1 MKRKIALLI
10 VVFGIICISPIFA
23 MHVKINIVTAGQL
36 NLLVED
42 TQCDSLTISGDMND
56 SDFRFLKE
64 KMLNLVYLDIAEV
77 SVAND
82 KIPNNAFQNR
92 KSLQEI
98 ILPRRLEII
107 GQYAFYGCVNLKKVT
122 FPENLKTLLSYAFS
136 ECPLNEGLNL
146 PETVTTI
153 GARAFDYLQ
162 VSKTTLPKS
171 LKTIDSEA
179 FRYSQ
184 LSEIMFPDSLKS
196 IGNSAFYNCEFLQ
209 NVVFPKSIET
219 IGNSAF
225 YDCFR
230 LHTATL
236 KCETPPSI
244 SNNTFNPNYTNIFYV
259 SAGTAELYR
268 KTSSWSNF
276 TIIDGS
282 TAKKVVV
289 TLKMPGTLGEEI
301 LKQVDYV
308 ADVNELVIK
317 GPLNE
322 DDFYQIQQRAVNL
335 ISIDMME
342 VPMET
347 LPDNFFSDR
356 KRLLNVKL
364 PASLKTIG
372 SQSFSGCYGLTQITI
387 PEGVE
392 YILRNAF
399 YGCISL
405 KEIKLPSTLTRIDD
419 SAFFDCKSL
428 KNVELPD
435 SLSNIASGLF
445 KSCGMLQ
452 KVKFP
457 ANLKSI
463 SGSAFSGCKNLT
475 NVELPEGLSVI
486 ESDAFRECQSLKE
499 ISFPSTITQLGS
511 YSFGYCIG
519 LTSIILPASLTLCE
533 RPFAKC
539 DSIKK
544 IVCYPSVPPVLLED
558 GKYDILSGVDKTGV
572 ELFVPFWSL
581 DTYKLTKGWDAFPI
595 ILPLDYE
602 VDYIYVPGKLVIAE
616 DVRFTNR
623 PTVHVV
629 KDGRL
634 AVRGTDALSMRKYIQ
649 SYVLNGNTD
658 NWGYQNALYTSLL
671 SESGAMRAD
680 SVEYQLDLNKSY
692 WQFIALPFDVNI
704 ADIKLDNDAQYV
716 IRYYDGE
723 TRAGGENSNW
733 KDMPADGILQAGT
746 GYIVQV
752 SKPVRMTLKAVNN
765 GNKNRLFSGS
775 SLKQI
780 LHEYPS
786 EFAHNASWNFLG
798 NPYPCYFDIKYLGC
812 TAPITVW
819 DSYNRTYTAVFAE
832 DDDYILNPMQAFFI
846 QKPVGTDEITFEAEG
861 RQLDNTVRQR
871 TAAVNDDSS
880 SDRTVFNFSLSDGTY
895 TDRTRVVVNPKKSME
910 YELVCDAAKFMS
922 DNSMVP
928 QLFTLDAEGRRYAIN
943 ERPLG
948 DGVVALGCYVGVTG
962 MYTLSLVNVP
972 QGVDEVMLID
982 KQTDCE
988 IHLEQDSYTFTAE
1001 AGLYLNRFELRLK
1014 TDNATGTDACQNS
1027 SAVQVTSGN
1036 GEIMVK
1042 AHPGDEL
1049 VVYGANGQFVARQ
1062 FLTQSTTAL
1071 PVMPG
1076 FYLVCIGK
1084 DTFKIMVNQ

>member
-1 MKRKIALLI
+1 MKRIITLIGIALWMAYWSPLSANHL
-10 VVFGIICISPIFA
+10 VVN
-23 MHVKINIVTAGQL
+23 VKNAGQL
-36 NLLVED
+36 SDLVKD
-42 TQCDSLTISGDMND
+42 MKCDSITISGNLNW
-56 SDFRFLKE
+56 SDFSFLKYDLL
-64 KMLNLVYLDIAEV
+64 KLSYLDLSEV
-77 SVAND
+77 ILSDNSL
-82 KIPNNAFQNR
+82 PNSAFQTKKTLR
-92 KSLQEI
+92 EV
-98 ILPRRLEII
+98 ILPKNLEIV
-107 GQYAFYGCVNLKKVT
+107 GTYAFDKCVNLEKVV
-122 FPENLKTLLSYAFS
+122 FPDGLKELRGFSFS
-136 ECPLNEGLNL
+136 ECPLRGGVEL
-146 PETVTTI
+146 PQTVTSI
-153 GARAFDYLQ
+153 GASAFKLLQ
-162 VSKTTLPKS
+162 VTKITLPDS
-171 LKTIDSEA
+171 LKTIGASA
-179 FRYSQ
+179 FYGSK
-184 LSEIMFPDSLKS
+184 LSEIVFPDSLEL
-196 IGNSAFYNCEFLQ
+196 IEEYAFAECTQLQQAVFSACI
-209 NVVFPKSIET
+209 KT
-219 IGNSAF
+219 IKDFAF
-225 YDCFR
+225 NGCYR
-230 LHTATL
+230 LHSAL
-236 KCETPPSI
+236 FNSPVPPAI
-244 SNNTFNPNYTNIFYV
+244 FNNTFNYTNIFYV
-259 SAGTAELYR
+259 PQGTAEAYR
-268 KTSSWSNF
+268 KASYWADKIF
-276 TIIDGS
+276 IDGGEVR
-282 TAKKVVV
+282 KVTVS
-289 TLKMPGTLGEEI
+289 LKSAGTLGEEI

-308 ADVNELVIK
+308 SDVNELVIS

-322 DDFYQIQQRAVNL
+322 DDFYQIQQRATNL
-335 ISIDMME
+335 IRIDMTE
-342 VPMET
+342 AIVEALPEECFRNRSLLDIKLPAT
-347 LPDNFFSDR
+347 LKQIARSTFYGCCSLNQIEIPEGVTVIGYGAFSNCYSIR
-356 KRLLNVKL
+356 EVKL
-364 PASLKTIG
+364 PATL
-372 SQSFSGCYGLTQITI
+372 
-387 PEGVE
+387 VE
-392 YILRNAF
+392 
-399 YGCISL
+399 
-405 KEIKLPSTLTRIDD
+405 IDIA
-419 SAFFDCKSL
+419 AFFDCNSL
-428 KNVELPD
+428 EKIEIPDEVSEISSNAFNSCDELRE
-435 SLSNIASGLF
+435 
-445 KSCGMLQ
+445 
-452 KVKFP
+452 VKFP
-457 ANLKSI
+457 ANLKLI
-463 SGSAFSGCKNLT
+463 SYGAFYKCKSLEKI
-475 NVELPEGLSVI
+475 VLPDGLSEI
-486 ESDAFRECQSLKE
+486 QYDAFRECSGLKE
-499 ISFPSTITQLGS
+499 VSFPS
-511 YSFGYCIG
+511 
-519 LTSIILPASLTLCE
+519 SLTTLG
-533 RPFAKC
+533 RYAFAECTDLASVTLPESLTNC
-539 DSIKK
+539 DVLFYGCINLKK
-544 IVCYPSVPPVLLED
+544 VICLASVPPVLD
-558 GKYDILSGVDKTGV
+558 SGLNIFNADKTDA
-572 ELFVPFWSL
+572 ELWVPFWSL
-581 DTYKLTKGWDAFPI
+581 DTYKLTEGWDIFPV

-602 VDYIYVPGKLVIAE
+602 TDYIYVPGKLVIAE
-616 DVRFTNR
+616 DVRFTNE
-623 PTVHVV
+623 PTVHVA
-629 KDGRL
+629 KDGKL
-634 AVRGTDALSMRKYIQ
+634 AVRGTDVLSMRKYIQ
-649 SYVLNGNTD
+649 SHVLNGND
-658 NWGYQNALYTSLL
+658 ENNWSYQKAVYTNLL
-671 SESGAMRAD
+671 SDSGAMRAD

-775 SLKQI
+775 SLKQL

-1049 VVYGANGQFVARQ
+1049 VVYGANGQLVARQ